1 MPEHARGIEMTKDD
15 LNQLN
20 SLKEEIKELQKKID
34 ALEKQKIGKVQD
46 IVQASKRNFPYTQGG
61 VVVEGIDI
69 KKADRKNRL
78 LIEKEILLLQ
88 RKAAAEQM
96 EVKLTEYINSVSD
109 SRVRRVMQ
117 YKYVE
122 GYTWEQIGEIL
133 HCERTTLQ
141 KMVAKYLKENK

>member
-1 MPEHARGIEMTKDD
+1 MTKDD

-109 SRVRRVMQ
+109 SGVRRVMQ

-122 GYTWEQIGEIL
+122 GYTWEHIGEIL